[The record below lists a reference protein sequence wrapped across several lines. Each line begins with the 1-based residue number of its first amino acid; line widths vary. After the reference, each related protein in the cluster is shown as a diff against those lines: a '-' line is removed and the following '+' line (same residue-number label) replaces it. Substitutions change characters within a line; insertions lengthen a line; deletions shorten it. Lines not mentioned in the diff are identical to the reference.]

1 MATTADSSPDTVQV
15 RGVYFDELEIGQTF
29 DDVPA
34 VTLTDGMQAT
44 HSAIV
49 GNRLRIA
56 RDAVLAER
64 VTGARS
70 AIASP
75 ALVWDTAI
83 GQSTVV
89 TQHVRANLFYRG
101 LRFRRVPEIGDTLST
116 VTRVEGLKQNSI
128 KPGRPLTGL
137 AALHITTTD
146 QHDRVVLDFWRC
158 AMLPCSPG
166 SEGTDRA
173 DDLSALGRPI
183 VDADLTEAVAD
194 WDLAAFRDRV
204 PGPHLEQLSRDR
216 AWQIE
221 GADVVTSAP
230 ELARLTGNLATVH
243 HDAAAAGGDRLVY
256 GGHTIGIAF
265 HQVCRAIP
273 ALVTV
278 LAWDGCD
285 HVGPVHEGDTLRS
298 TITVQRSWELPGSG
312 GIALLRVLVK
322 ATRADGSVAPV
333 LDWSLYALLA

>member
-1 MATTADSSPDTVQV
+1 MDTTADSKTVQV
-15 RGVYFDELEIGQTF
+15 RGVYFDELEVGATF
-29 DDVPA
+29 DAPA

-49 GNRLRIA
+49 GNRLRIS
-56 RDAVLAER
+56 RDAVLSER
-64 VTGARS
+64 VAGTGS
-70 AIASP
+70 PIASP

-89 TQHVRANLFYRG
+89 TQRVRANLFYRG
-101 LRFRRVPEIGDTLST
+101 LRFHRLPAIGDTLST

-128 KPGRPLTGL
+128 KPGRALTGL

-158 AMLPCSPG
+158 AMLPLSPG
-166 SEGTDRA
+166 SEGTSHA
-173 DDLSALGRPI
+173 DDLSALGGAI
-183 VDADLTEAVAD
+183 TDDELTEAVKG

-204 PGPHLEQLSRDR
+204 PGPHFQQLDR

-243 HDAAAAGGDRLVY
+243 HDAVAAGGDRLVY

-298 TITVQRSWELPGSG
+298 TITVQRSWELPEAG
-312 GIALLRVLVK
+312 GIAQLRVLVD
-322 ATRADGSVAPV
+322 ATRSDGSVAPV